1 MSSCH
6 IWDDR
11 LSAPLDL
18 LLCPRVTMSRQDDV
32 LGRILPTFTSELLI
46 LLTFGI
52 DSRVCKLVKYVLII
66 VRLLTI
72 AAVVLF

>member
-18 LLCPRVTMSRQDDV
+18 LLCPRVTMSRQ
-32 LGRILPTFTSELLI
+32 ILPTFTSELLI